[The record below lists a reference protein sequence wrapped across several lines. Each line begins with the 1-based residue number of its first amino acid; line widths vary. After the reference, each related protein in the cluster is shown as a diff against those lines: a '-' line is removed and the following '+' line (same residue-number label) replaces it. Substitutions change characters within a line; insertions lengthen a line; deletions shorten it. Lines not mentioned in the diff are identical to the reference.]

1 MSEKKRAKAR
11 REVRRRRKQ
20 RRKQYEQVVLLA
32 SVCICLLVVGAAVV
46 IASPKRG
53 DDRAVASRPQ
63 VAPEVEIAGPVITL
77 EPEPEE
83 ESGSVFTTAARTVET
98 ATVATE
104 AEPVQAAPIEEAPTE
119 APAEVSADASFLL
132 QAADS
137 RGDAYLPVFKRA
149 DTMERKIAITV
160 DDCFQVSNLRAI
172 ITEAYKQKGRLTLCP
187 IGENFAKSGMKE
199 TLQGAMKAGCEIEN
213 HTWSHSRVFRLPELQ
228 MAEEI
233 WKQNAALNAL
243 LGINYKEHFFRLM
256 GGDGSTD
263 LRTHS
268 YLKQLG
274 YYGIAEWAVSGSDE
288 TLENIKKS
296 LSPGIIYL
304 FHTTN
309 GDTEK
314 LKQFIPYAVSQGYE
328 LVTLNELLGYPD
340 NEITEYRETSL
351 VMPQQYQEDY
361 RTHKVGDY
369 AWNVVRMQDKLREL
383 GFLKME
389 GESTGYY
396 GEQTAQAILDY
407 QKSIGYNPTGIADS
421 ETQMKLIGT

>member
-11 REVRRRRKQ
+11 RDIRRRRRQ
-20 RRKQYEQVVLLA
+20 RRRQYEQVVLLA

-53 DDRAVASRPQ
+53 DRTVASRPQ
-63 VAPEVEIAGPVITL
+63 FAPEVEIAGPVITL

-83 ESGSVFTTAARTVET
+83 ESRSAFTTAARTVET
-98 ATVATE
+98 AVTTVRT
-104 AEPVQAAPIEEAPTE
+104 EPVQAREAPTE
-119 APAEVSADASFLL
+119 TPTEAPMDASFLF
-132 QAADS
+132 QVADS
-137 RGDAYLPVFKRA
+137 QSENDAYLPVFKRQ

-172 ITEAYKQKGRLTLCP
+172 ITTAYKQNGRLTIFP
-187 IGENFAKSGMKE
+187 IGENLAKDGMKE
-199 TLQGAMKAGCEIEN
+199 TLLGAMKAGCEIEN
-213 HTWSHSRVFRLPELQ
+213 HTWSHSRVFRLPDLQ

-233 WKQNAALNAL
+233 WKQNAALNEL
-243 LGINYKEHFFRLM
+243 LGMNYKEHFFRLM

-274 YYGIAEWAVSGSDE
+274 YYGIAEWAVSGSDA
-288 TLENIKKS
+288 TLESIKKS

-304 FHTTN
+304 FHTTD

-328 LVTLNELLGYPD
+328 LVTLNELLGYPE

-351 VMPQQYQEDY
+351 VLPQRYEEDY
-361 RTHKVGDY
+361 RPHKVGDY

-421 ETQMKLIGT
+421 ETQMKLLDS